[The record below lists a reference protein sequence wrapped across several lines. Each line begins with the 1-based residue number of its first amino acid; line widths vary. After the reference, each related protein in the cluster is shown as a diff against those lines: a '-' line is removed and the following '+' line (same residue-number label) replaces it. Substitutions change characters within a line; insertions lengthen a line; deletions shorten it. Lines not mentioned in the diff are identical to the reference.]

1 MKIPLLKS
9 DMLSSLNEGAIAEYL
24 LGCDFPS
31 PSFWKS
37 LAVSLVV
44 GTLSALP
51 IVVSSGRTPMYA
63 SIEVQVASQK
73 ARPTLEPLGL
83 FMPYSRRLAK
93 SNNIADQSAVSAV
106 EYR

>member
-1 MKIPLLKS
+1 
-9 DMLSSLNEGAIAEYL
+9 
-24 LGCDFPS
+24 
-31 PSFWKS
+31 
-37 LAVSLVV
+37 
-44 GTLSALP
+44 
-51 IVVSSGRTPMYA
+51 MYA